1 MALLGKDKAFSAPR
15 CVWCGK
21 IEVANP
27 FSQSVVQDDEV
38 ALLNRAFF
46 YGKIRHFR
54 LRGAF
59 CAAKLG

>member
-46 YGKIRHFR
+46 
-54 LRGAF
+54 
-59 CAAKLG
+59 